1 MKPIYVSRAH
11 EVIVESYLD
20 MVFTTINE
28 LVIEQEKVQDFLDI
42 SEVIIDYHNQ
52 YNGVKEIGNFH
63 DFLMIIPVNFSTM
76 VSGFLC
82 GYEKPSNASACRIH
96 RHLLSNFGLKVIED
110 LNKIETIHE

>member
-1 MKPIYVSRAH
+1 MKPIYVNAVH

-28 LVIEQEKVQDFLDI
+28 LVIEEDKVKDFLDI

>member
-1 MKPIYVSRAH
+1 MKPIYVSREH

-28 LVIEQEKVQDFLDI
+28 LVIEQDKVQDFLDI